1 MLRRNKKTNL
11 EVTLNAEPLRRAG
24 RPDQQ
29 ASEELARHIIAT
41 AARLFIDQG
50 YAATSLEQVAAAA
63 GCGKQTL
70 YRRFASK
77 EGLFTEVI
85 NSQGQKLLAIAEAA
99 ETTCPDPIE
108 ALKES
113 CRLLFD
119 FVLQPDMVRLHR
131 ILVAEV
137 GRFPNLGE
145 FVLENCLGPF
155 KALLKRL
162 LQAAVEDGRIQIADI
177 ELAHALMTSVMT
189 GWPNQYA
196 LLGRDP
202 FDSPQARETYF
213 EAAWSLFIRG
223 AA

>member
-1 MLRRNKKTNL
+1 MLRRNKTTNL

-85 NSQGQKLLAIAEAA
+85 NSQGHKLLVIAEAA
-99 ETTCPDPIE
+99 ETTCSDPIE
-108 ALKES
+108 ALNES

-119 FVLQPDMVRLHR
+119 FALQPDMVRLHR

-145 FVLENCLGPF
+145 FVLESCMGPF
-155 KALLKRL
+155 NALLKRQ
-162 LQAAVEDGRIQIADI
+162 LQASVDAGRFQTVDL
-177 ELAHALMTSVMT
+177 ELTHALMTSVMT
-189 GWPNQYA
+189 GWPIQHA
-196 LLGRDP
+196 LLGRAP
-202 FDSPQARETYF
+202 FETPQARDAYF